1 MWPSNVLQWINL
13 ANSNKNHL
21 LHRHWHVCLGDKSTS
36 KFLYSIVCAHCF
48 LYYSK
53 SASTVPPCLRVLYE
67 NVWCMLSW
75 IPFSCFSPTFYP
87 KYYLGEPEFED
98 FDAEFFIV
106 CVEDKTSD
114 MDVDSDCVTALQD
127 CVTSL
132 YWFRFRLIAFMWNK
146 MIW

>member
-13 ANSNKNHL
+13 ANSSRNHL
-21 LHRHWHVCLGDKSTS
+21 LHRHWHVYLGSKSTS

-53 SASTVPPCLRVLYE
+53 SASMVPPCLRVLYE
-67 NVWCMLSW
+67 KVWCMVIW

-98 FDAEFFIV
+98 FDAESF
-106 CVEDKTSD
+106 
-114 MDVDSDCVTALQD
+114 DCVCRGHDLEYGRGFGLCYSIAWL
-127 CVTSL
+127 C
-132 YWFRFRLIAFMWNK
+132 YKLIL
-146 MIW
+146 IHI